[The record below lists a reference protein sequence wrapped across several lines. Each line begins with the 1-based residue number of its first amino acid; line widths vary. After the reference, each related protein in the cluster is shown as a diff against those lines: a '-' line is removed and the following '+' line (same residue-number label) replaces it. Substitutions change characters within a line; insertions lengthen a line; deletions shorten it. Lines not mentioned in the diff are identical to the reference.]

1 MNKMFILYTC
11 EKCGKE
17 FTLKQSYKSHLE
29 RKTPCKRKIPEN
41 CIIPMLVPE
50 NESISAFPTPSAKMI
65 ITEESTKTIIE
76 ATKTEKPKPVYLSIL
91 NKHERDKNISFDEG
105 PHIYDINGDKTFM
118 SCTTWV
124 HSHFPH
130 FDSTTIINNI
140 LNNPKYK
147 TDPTYKY
154 YGMTKEAI
162 LQSWD
167 KNRDSASTSG
177 TNMHFYIECY
187 YNGIDIGDNSTE
199 YKYFMEFLAD
209 HSNLEPYRTEWCVYY
224 EEIKISGSIDMVFR
238 DKITGEYHIY
248 DWKRVKSIEYEA
260 FKNETALTEP
270 IKHLPNSNFWIY
282 SLQLNT
288 YKAILEAK
296 YGMRINDLYLI
307 CIHPDNPKKTY
318 EKIKCHDL
326 SKEIQELFELRKGE
340 ILNQTN
346 KFLKD
351 EGVSN

>member
-1 MNKMFILYTC
+1 MFVLYTC
-11 EKCGKE
+11 EKCGKG
-17 FTLKQSYKSHLE
+17 FTLKQSYKSHLA

-41 CIIPMLVPE
+41 SIIPMPAPVSE
-50 NESISAFPTPSAKMI
+50 NDIMNASPTTSAK
-65 ITEESTKTIIE
+65 ITEEPAMSTPPIAQT
-76 ATKTEKPKPVYLSIL
+76 TEKPKPVHLSNL
-91 NKHERDKNISFDEG
+91 NKHERDQYISFDEG
-105 PHIYDINGDKTFM
+105 PHIYDIKGDRTFM

-140 LNNPKYK
+140 LNNPKYT

-162 LQSWD
+162 LESWD

-238 DKITGEYHIY
+238 DKKTGEYHIY

-260 FKNETALTEP
+260 FRGQTALTEP
-270 IKHLPNSNFWIY
+270 IKDLPNSNFWIY

-307 CIHPDNPKKTY
+307 CIHPDNPNKTY

-326 SKEIQELFELRKGE
+326 SKEIQELFELRRKEVELGIE
-340 ILNQTN
+340 TKTN
-346 KFLKD
+346 VD
-351 EGVSN
+351 SH